1 MIRILVASCV
11 VLLMGCSSAPGAT
24 PSLADGTRG
33 QVSGLPAE
41 SRFTRLFSFGGAD
54 GQEPRADLIVAGEA
68 LFGTTYGGGA
78 RHGGTAFEIET
89 SGMQSVL
96 HSFRG
101 GADGALPEA
110 PLIDV
115 GGTFYGT
122 TVDGGG
128 SGREGTVFAIS
139 PSGQERV
146 VYRFKAGSDGASPY
160 AGLVAIGTTLYGTT
174 AGGGK
179 HSEGTVYKIETSGSE
194 SVLHSFGARVGDGAT
209 PISGLANLGGTL
221 YGTTA
226 FGGAYC
232 GSVGCGCV
240 FRIATSGAE
249 KVLYSFG
256 GKDGSRPSTALVN
269 LKGMLYG
276 TTAAGGRKNR
286 GTVFGVTTTGKE
298 TVLHSFQGGQDG
310 AFPRGLTAAN
320 GILYGTTSAGGSN
333 GAGTVFELTTTGS
346 ETILHAFKGV
356 DGARPQAGLLHFGGA
371 LYGTTALGGANNR
384 GTVFRITP

>member
-1 MIRILVASCV
+1 MNRILVASCI
-11 VLLMGCSSAPGAT
+11 VLLTSCSSAPGAA
-24 PSLADGTRG
+24 PSLPDGTRAR
-33 QVSGLPAE
+33 VSGLARE
-41 SRFTRLFSFGGAD
+41 SRFTRLFSFDGAD
-54 GQEPRADLIVAGEA
+54 GQEPRADLIVAVGA

-78 RHGGTAFEIET
+78 RHSGTAFEIET
-89 SGMQSVL
+89 SGMQNVL

-101 GADGALPEA
+101 GADGALPDA
-110 PLIDV
+110 PLV
-115 GGTFYGT
+115 GVAGTFYGT

-128 SGREGTVFAIS
+128 SGGEGTVFAIS

-146 VYRFKAGSDGASPY
+146 VYRFKAGNDGASPY
-160 AGLVAIGTTLYGTT
+160 AGLVAVGATLYGTT

-179 HSEGTVYKIETSGSE
+179 HSEGTVYEIDTSGRE
-194 SVLHSFGARVGDGAT
+194 TVLHSFGARVGDGAT
-209 PISGLANLGGTL
+209 PLSGLANVGGTL
-221 YGTTA
+221 YGTTE

-240 FRIATSGAE
+240 FKIAISGAE
-249 KVLYSFG
+249 KILYSFG
-256 GKDGSRPSTALVN
+256 GKDGSRPATALVSV
-269 LKGMLYG
+269 KGMLYG
-276 TTAAGGRKNR
+276 TTAAGGQKNR
-286 GTVFGVTTTGKE
+286 GTVFGVTTSGKE

-333 GAGTVFELTTTGS
+333 GAGTVFELTTTGR
-346 ETILHAFKGV
+346 ETTLHAFKGA
-356 DGARPQAGLLHFGGA
+356 DGARPQAGLLHLGGA